1 VSSADELRE
10 LVEEHLAELPLAD
23 ELGDL
28 EEALRYSLLGGGKRI
43 RPVLCLATG
52 EALGRAPDEL
62 LPAACALELVHT
74 FSLVHDDLP
83 ALDDDDLRRGQP
95 SSHVRFGEGVA
106 ILAGDAL
113 LTEAFR
119 LVLAYPTPEPAR
131 ELAAATLGMIGGQY
145 VDVTTN
151 GELDG
156 DGLVH
161 LHELKTGRLLRAS
174 VTCAAAVAGLSEAE
188 RAPWAAFGEELGLLF
203 QIVDDILDATGT
215 AVELGKTPG
224 KDEAA
229 GKVTYVSLHGLDRA
243 RELADAARARVNER
257 LAALPADTTV
267 LAELVAT
274 IRDRRA

>member
-1 VSSADELRE
+1 MRSPDELRE
-10 LVEEHLAELPLAD
+10 LVDAELARLPLAD
-23 ELGDL
+23 ELGEL
-28 EEALRYSLLGGGKRI
+28 EEALRYSLLGGVKRI

-52 EALGRAPDEL
+52 EALERDPDEV
-62 LPAACALELVHT
+62 LPAACGLELVHT

-119 LVLAYPTPEPAR
+119 LVLAYESPEPAR

-145 VDVTTN
+145 VDVTTD
-151 GELDG
+151 GELDAE
-156 DGLVH
+156 GLVH

-174 VTCAAAVAGLSEAE
+174 VTCAVAVAGLPPDQRE
-188 RAPWAAFGEELGLLF
+188 PWAAFGEELGLLF

-215 AVELGKTPG
+215 ASELGKTPG

-257 LAALPADTTV
+257 LAELPADTSV

-274 IRDRRA
+274 IRDRHA